1 MRIGFLWPLG
11 IILLGLLSGPSCED
25 DPTDLDYL
33 KKGAG
38 SGGASAG
45 TNASGTTGSAGKGSA
60 DTAGASAGAGG
71 G

>member
-1 MRIGFLWPLG
+1 MRIRLLWPLG
-11 IILLGLLSGPSCED
+11 IILLALLSGPSCED

-38 SGGASAG
+38 SGGTSAAG
-45 TNASGTTGSAGKGSA
+45 NGAAGQAAAGESGANAA
-60 DTAGASAGAGG
+60 AGAGG